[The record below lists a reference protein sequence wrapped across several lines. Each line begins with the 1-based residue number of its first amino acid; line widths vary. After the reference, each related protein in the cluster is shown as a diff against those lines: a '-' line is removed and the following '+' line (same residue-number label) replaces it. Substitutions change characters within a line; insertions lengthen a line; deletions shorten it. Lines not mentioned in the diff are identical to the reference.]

1 MRTGKISGTVLE
13 RSILKNINYKSSALI
28 CGPGQGVRCTRWL
41 PESDE
46 HSLFAQVSVSGCVD
60 VIARMAFFRLANDLS
75 ASGGRLAGVLVTL
88 FLPSELQER
97 QLKQIMREICGLAQE
112 TDVDILGGHTE
123 VKPELTEPVLAL
135 TGLGYVRR
143 DTDVGARYFKP
154 GQDIVMTK
162 WAGAAGAACLVKK
175 EWSKKEPSGEGS
187 PAFSLENS
195 PENSPLFSRFPNDF
209 LDRTA
214 QYFES
219 ISSVADAK
227 EALSAGADALY
238 NVGETGL
245 FGALWEIGEAS
256 DVGLCVEHKR
266 IPVRQETIEI
276 CEFFDRN
283 PYLIP
288 SDGVLLAGTEQGE
301 ALVEVFEA
309 AGIPAAVIGTVTK
322 GRDRVV
328 ENRGVKRFLV
338 PPGTDA

>member
-1 MRTGKISGTVLE
+1 MRTGKISGTVLG
-13 RSILKNINYKSSALI
+13 RSILKNIKYKSPALI
-28 CGPGQGVRCTRWL
+28 CGPGQGVRCTRRL

-46 HSLFAQVSVSGCVD
+46 HTLFAQVSVSGCVD
-60 VIARMAFFRLANDLS
+60 VIARMAFFRLTNDLS
-75 ASGGRLAGVLVTL
+75 ALGGHLAGVLVTL
-88 FLPSELQER
+88 FLSSAMQER
-97 QLKQIMREICGLAQE
+97 QLKQIMGEICGLAHE
-112 TDVDILGGHTE
+112 TGSDILGGHTE
-123 VKPELTEPVLAL
+123 VRAELTEPVLSL
-135 TGLGYVRR
+135 TGVGYVRQ

-162 WAGAAGAACLVKK
+162 WAGAAGAACLVKR
-175 EWSKKEPSGEGS
+175 EWAKRE
-187 PAFSLENS
+187 FSRENS
-195 PENSPLFSRFPNDF
+195 PEPFGEDSPLFSRFPNDF

-214 QYFES
+214 QYFQC
-219 ISSVADAK
+219 ISSVADAE
-227 EALSAGADALY
+227 EALRAGTDALY
-238 NVGETGL
+238 NAGETGL

-288 SDGVLLAGTEQGE
+288 SDGVLLVGTDQGE

-322 GRDRVV
+322 GRDRVI

>member
-1 MRTGKISGTVLE
+1 MRTGKISGTVLG
-13 RSILKNINYKSSALI
+13 RSILKNIKYKSPALI
-28 CGPGQGVRCTRWL
+28 CGPGQGVRCTRRL

-46 HSLFAQVSVSGCVD
+46 HSLFTQVSVSGCVD
-60 VIARMAFFRLANDLS
+60 VVARMAFFRLINDLS
-75 ASGGRLAGVLVTL
+75 ASGGRLTGVLVTL

-97 QLKQIMREICGLAQE
+97 QLKQIMGEICGLAQE
-112 TDVDILGGHTE
+112 RDADILGGHTE

-135 TGLGYVRR
+135 TGLGYVRQ

-162 WAGAAGAACLVKK
+162 WAGAAGAACLVKR
-175 EWSKKEPSGEGS
+175 EWGRRE
-187 PAFSLENS
+187 F
-195 PENSPLFSRFPNDF
+195 SPLFSRFPNDF

-214 QYFES
+214 QYFQC

-238 NVGETGL
+238 NAGETGL

-256 DVGLCVEHKR
+256 DVGLCVEHKK

-288 SDGVLLAGTEQGE
+288 SDGVLLVGTNEGE
-301 ALVEVFEA
+301 ALVELFGA